1 MSFTADHSWCS
12 PFIKLTILR
21 SYRFLLSVCLL
32 TFLFSYDAS
41 SQQHEVGF
49 GLGGFN
55 YTGDLARDFAVR
67 HTRPGLGLLYR
78 YNVNN
83 HLSLRGALHGGWM
96 AGSDTPPYDA
106 LATQRDTSFS
116 TGITELSAVAE
127 YHFLDWKNN
136 IRLLRW
142 TPYFFA
148 GVGVAFLGPHQE
160 QTESYSRTQP
170 VIPFGLGFK
179 YMVNP
184 VWVLSLEGGVR
195 KTFTDYIDN
204 ISGGDPAVRN
214 FAYGNSYSDDW
225 YYYIGVSLSYTFY
238 TIPCPYHF

>member
-1 MSFTADHSWCS
+1 MADRNSILLY
-12 PFIKLTILR
+12 IKLTILF
-21 SYRFLLSVCLL
+21 SYRFLLPVILLVCI
-32 TFLFSYDAS
+32 LFPYDAS
-41 SQQHEVGF
+41 AQKHEVGF

-83 HLSLRGALHGGWM
+83 HLSLRGALHGGWI

-106 LATQRDTSFS
+106 LATQRDTAFS

-225 YYYIGVSLSYTFY
+225 YYFVGVSLSYTFY